1 MIPENPYSLKN
12 GNTKT
17 KLIKREV
24 SGFDY
29 DIIIDGVQVKYPT
42 SNMGEIE

>member
-12 GNTKT
+12 GNVKT

-29 DIIIDGVQVKYPT
+29 DIFIDDVQVTYPI
-42 SNMGEIE
+42 SNLGKIG